1 MGSRSVIP
9 GCPGKQGQPF
19 GGLYSQ
25 LYCLKYVSY
34 EMER

>member
-1 MGSRSVIP
+1 MERHSVFP